1 MKKKGTAGLLP
12 GYDPWLDAPW
22 EDVAARAAGLDAKA
36 GRRLFAQIKKDR
48 DAQESIWDARDGN
61 TKTIVKRLR
70 TGRISTKERTVLAD
84 LIEGKIKTHRLKPRQ
99 LTRRDKNSI
108 ANLVFIIEARYHND
122 PKWPRKRII
131 GVVGENF
138 GVKPRVVY
146 NILKALGP
154 KRREEKQRAFTA
166 FAAMLAR
173 K

>member
-1 MKKKGTAGLLP
+1 MSDLAA
-12 GYDPWLDAPW
+12 WWRSLDANT
-22 EDVAARAAGLDAKA
+22 K
-36 GRRLFAQIKKDR
+36 RRLHAEVKDNR
-48 DAQESIWDARDGN
+48 IVQESIWDARDGN

-70 TGRISTKERTVLAD
+70 TGRISAKERTVLAD
-84 LIEGKIKTHRLKPRQ
+84 LVEGKIKTHRLKPRQ

-108 ANLVFIIEARYHND
+108 ANLVFIIEARHHND

-138 GVKPRVVY
+138 GAKPRVVY

-154 KRREEKQRAFTA
+154 KRREEKKRAFTA
-166 FAAMLAR
+166 VAMLAR